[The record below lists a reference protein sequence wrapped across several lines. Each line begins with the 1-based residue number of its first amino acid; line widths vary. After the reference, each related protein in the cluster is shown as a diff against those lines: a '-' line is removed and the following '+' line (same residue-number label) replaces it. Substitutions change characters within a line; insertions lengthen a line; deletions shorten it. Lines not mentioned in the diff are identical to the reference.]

1 MTKEKEKVFE
11 LFRKGRQLY
20 LSQQFKEAARY
31 FQAALQ
37 VDPEDGPSQTYFKR
51 CTDAEFVKNH
61 SMPGWDGGY
70 ELTSK

>member
-1 MTKEKEKVFE
+1 MTAEKEKVFE

-31 FQAALQ
+31 FNAALKL
-37 VDPEDGPSQTYFKR
+37 DPEDGPSATYLRR
-51 CTDAEFVKNH
+51 CMDPEFIKSH